1 MYNYF
6 MNYLH
11 KFIVILTLFSQLLIA
26 TDTIENKLTNEEIEF
41 IKKHPLIS
49 FRVRPNM
56 PPFEFVQN
64 GVASG
69 IAVDYI
75 KKSAENI
82 GLNIDFV
89 VNNDPLGVSHNTIE
103 NQNGKYNTILFAVK
117 NKQRA
122 ERFSFGMKYLS
133 YPMMIV
139 THKNSPNIISLN
151 DLKNKTI
158 VLEENFLTNKW
169 IKRDYPS
176 IKIVN
181 APNTKEALQMVNDE
195 NIFAYVGN
203 IGVATYMKI
212 FKDMNNLK
220 VSAHS
225 GYGDINYSFIAPKE
239 WPELSSL
246 LSKGFKQIS
255 SIEHSFIQQKWFT
268 IQTIEKTD
276 YSLLWEIVVV
286 LSSVILLVLLWNR
299 KITIERNKTNQVL
312 LELERIKD
320 KEAKSKNELLK
331 SNEKFNRYFQLSLN
345 LHIISTTEGIMK
357 ELNSAFKSILGY
369 EKDELLGKQFLDL
382 LHPDDL
388 ESTIEEMSKLSR
400 GENVYNFENRYIHK
414 DGHYINLLW
423 TATTDLSNNL
433 IYATAQNITSLKKM
447 ELEQKEKDKLLQK
460 SEKLASMG
468 DMIANIAHQW
478 RQPLSVISTVS
489 TGMLL
494 QKENDILSD
503 TDFIKSCNSINANAQ
518 YLSKT
523 IDDFR
528 NFIRNDN
535 IPKVFNLTD
544 SITSFLHLVEGT
556 AKNNDIS
563 IILTLEETI
572 SINGF
577 ENHLAQ
583 CLINIFS
590 NAKDALVEK
599 NIDTKLIFIDTKL
612 DINNVFIR
620 IKDNAGG
627 IPITILPKIFEPYF
641 TTKHKSQ
648 GTGLG
653 MHMTYNLIVDGMGGT
668 IEAYNTRYKY
678 DDRDYTGAE
687 FIISLPI
694 S

>member
-1 MYNYF
+1 MNYF
-6 MNYLH
+6 H
-11 KFIVILTLFSQLLIA
+11 KLIIILTLLSQLLTA

-64 GVASG
+64 GIASG

-89 VNNDPLGVSHNTIE
+89 VNNDPLGVAHNTIE

-133 YPMMIV
+133 YPMMII
-139 THKNSPNIISLN
+139 THKNSPKITSLN
-151 DLKNKTI
+151 DVKNKTI
-158 VLEENFLTNKW
+158 VLEESFLTNKW

-195 NIFAYVGN
+195 NVIAYVGN
-203 IGVATYMKI
+203 LGVATYMRI
-212 FKDMNNLK
+212 FNDMDNIK

-246 LSKGFKQIS
+246 LSKGFEQIS
-255 SIEHSFIQQKWFT
+255 TVEHSFIQQKWFS

-276 YSLLWEIVVV
+276 YSLLWKIVLV
-286 LSSVILLVLLWNR
+286 LSGVILLVLLWNR
-299 KITIERNKTNQVL
+299 KITIEKNKTNQVL
-312 LELERIKD
+312 LELERSKD

-345 LHIISTTEGIMK
+345 LHLISTTEGIIK
-357 ELNSAFKSILGY
+357 EVNSAFKSILGY
-369 EKDELLGKQFLDL
+369 EQDKLLGKQFLDL

-388 ESTIEEMSKLSR
+388 EPTIEEMSKLSR
-400 GENVYNFENRYIHK
+400 GKNVYNFENRYIHK
-414 DGHYINLLW
+414 DGHYVNLLW
-423 TATTDLSNNL
+423 TATTDSSNNL
-433 IYATAQNITSLKKM
+433 IYATAQDLTSLKKI
-447 ELEQKEKDKLLQK
+447 ELEQKEKDKLLKK

-468 DMIANIAHQW
+468 DMIVNIAHQW
-478 RQPLSVISTVS
+478 RQPLSVISTAS

-494 QKENDILSD
+494 QKEYNTLSD
-503 TDFIKSCNSINANAQ
+503 ADFIINCNSINTNVQ

-528 NFIRNDN
+528 NFIKNDN
-535 IPKVFNLTD
+535 ITKVFNLTD

-563 IILTLEETI
+563 IILDLEDA
-572 SINGF
+572 INIDGF

-599 NIDTKLIFIDTKL
+599 NIDTKLIFIDTKF
-612 DINNVFIR
+612 DINKVIIR

-627 IPITILPKIFEPYF
+627 IPINILPKIFEPYF
-641 TTKHKSQ
+641 TTKHESQ

-653 MHMTYNLIVDGMGGT
+653 LHMTYNLIVEGMGGT
-668 IEAYNTRYKY
+668 IETYNTTYKY
-678 DDRDYTGAE
+678 DGKDYSGAE
-687 FIISLPI
+687 FTISLPL